1 MFFRIPGIN
10 PLSECIHRY
19 NKLALKKQIQQ
30 VQCCFTEKQTKQQ
43 AQLAVKG
50 ARRITTAQEAACW
63 PHETN
68 PRTGE
73 AAIKSH

>member
-1 MFFRIPGIN
+1 MHSQVQQVSLKKN
-10 PLSECIHRY
+10 KY
-19 NKLALKKQIQQ
+19 NKFNAVFI
-30 VQCCFTEKQTKQQ
+30 ENQTKQQ

-50 ARRITTAQEAACW
+50 ACRITTAQEAACW

-73 AAIKSH
+73 A

>member
-1 MFFRIPGIN
+1 MH
-10 PLSECIHRY
+10 SQVQVS
-19 NKLALKKQIQQ
+19 LKKKQVQQ
-30 VQCCFTEKQTKQQ
+30 VQCCFIENQTKQQ

-50 ARRITTAQEAACW
+50 ARRIMTAQEAACS